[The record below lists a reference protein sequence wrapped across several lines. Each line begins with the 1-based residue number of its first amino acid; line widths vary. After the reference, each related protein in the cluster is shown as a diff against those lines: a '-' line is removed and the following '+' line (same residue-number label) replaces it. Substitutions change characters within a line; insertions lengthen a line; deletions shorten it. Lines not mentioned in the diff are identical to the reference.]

1 MSETE
6 VKINS
11 CLFGGYDKKSTE
23 AYIEELRT
31 MIAKLQKELSASQ
44 DMNEKNVKRI
54 NEADQQCTAL
64 KERNQ
69 ELDSVVQQQKNELE
83 TNERVIEVQKEKNR
97 VRSDTLRQQEELL
110 KEKDKELEAQRDE
123 TASLKDRVQKSE
135 EQMLE
140 LERKLEQKVRV
151 LREQE
156 KTIAQLKDRAEK
168 FQYMYE
174 KSRQGQEKFSAS
186 KVEQFVQEA
195 MKLINGWKR

>member
-54 NEADQQCTAL
+54 NEAGQQCTAL

>member
-1 MSETE
+1 MGETE

-54 NEADQQCTAL
+54 NEAEQQCTAL